1 MKDYIEE
8 RVLEVA
14 QYIIY
19 SRATI
24 RKTAKV
30 FGVSKSTIHKDMT
43 ERLPKIN
50 PDIAEE
56 AKSILDLNKGTD
68 MGRDLGTATVLVYM
82 KDKGI
87 VLKEPSVV
95 AIDKNK
101 NKVLAVGEAA
111 RQMIGRTP
119 GNIVALRPM
128 RNGVIS
134 DYEMTEAMLKYFIKK
149 GVGNRRI
156 SAPKVMICIPCQAT
170 GIEKRAVIDAA
181 KNAGAKNVYLIEEP
195 LAAAIGA
202 GLDISK
208 ASGHMVVDIGG
219 GTADIAIISLGGIVI
234 RESVKVAGDRFD
246 EAIIKFVRSKYKL
259 MIGERTAEEL
269 KINVATVVQGNRKE
283 SMEIKGRNLVTGLP
297 GIITVDSEELRIALK
312 DDVSII
318 GESVHSVLEKTPP
331 ELAAD
336 IIEEGILMTGGGA
349 LLNGLDKFIE
359 QRTGVKVRVAD
370 DAVKCVAEGTGKVLK
385 TFEKLNLGID
395 DLEVKLIDE

>member
-1 MKDYIEE
+1 MWFW
-8 RVLEVA
+8 R
-14 QYIIY
+14 
-19 SRATI
+19 
-24 RKTAKV
+24 
-30 FGVSKSTIHKDMT
+30 
-43 ERLPKIN
+43 
-50 PDIAEE
+50 
-56 AKSILDLNKGTD
+56 KGTD
-68 MGRDLGTATVLVYM
+68 MGIDLGTATVLVYM

-181 KNAGAKNVYLIEEP
+181 KNSGAKNVYLIEEP

-269 KINVATVVQGNRKE
+269 KINVATAVEGNRKE
-283 SMEIKGRNLVTGLP
+283 SMEVKGRNLVTGLP

-318 GESVHSVLEKTPP
+318 GEAVHSVLEKTPP

-359 QRTGVKVRVAD
+359 RRTGVKVRVAD

-385 TFEKLNLGID
+385 TFEKLNLGMD

>member
-1 MKDYIEE
+1 MWFW
-8 RVLEVA
+8 R
-14 QYIIY
+14 
-19 SRATI
+19 
-24 RKTAKV
+24 
-30 FGVSKSTIHKDMT
+30 
-43 ERLPKIN
+43 
-50 PDIAEE
+50 
-56 AKSILDLNKGTD
+56 KGTD
-68 MGRDLGTATVLVYM
+68 MGIDLGTATVLVYM

-181 KNAGAKNVYLIEEP
+181 KNSGAKNVYLIEEP

-269 KINVATVVQGNRKE
+269 KINVATSVEGNRKE
-283 SMEIKGRNLVTGLP
+283 SMEVKGRNLVTGLP

-318 GESVHSVLEKTPP
+318 GEAVHSVLEKTPP

-349 LLNGLDKFIE
+349 LSPHP
-359 QRTGVKVRVAD
+359 
-370 DAVKCVAEGTGKVLK
+370 
-385 TFEKLNLGID
+385 
-395 DLEVKLIDE
+395 